1 MYTLIVF
8 KLGEF
13 TFDGFISGIG
23 AGKYF
28 QSKNYEADLLLNGKK
43 DHLRISWSTSKSL
56 IGNHGSSYGRGDCKV
71 SYMKFAKKCG
81 LVS

>member
-13 TFDGFISGIG
+13 TFDSFIRGIR

-28 QSKNYEADLLLNGKK
+28 QSKNYNADLLLNGKK
-43 DHLRISWSTSKSL
+43 DQIRISWSTSKSL
-56 IGNHGSSYGRGDCKV
+56 IGNHGFSYGHGDCKV